1 MNKGGH
7 TRRDFLKN
15 VGLGAAGL
23 ALSGC
28 AGQARSFS
36 AGPSTRKPNIL
47 WIVVEDMSP
56 HWSCYG
62 ETTIQT
68 PNIDRLAAE
77 GVLFRNAFVTSP
89 VCSPSRSAMITGM
102 YQTTIG
108 AHHHRSSW
116 PGSKIRLP
124 EQIKLLPEY
133 FKQHGYYTSNGGPKT
148 TVYHADLVSQDRKLG
163 KTDYNFVWEQAI
175 YDDNDWKNRKPGQPF
190 FAQIQLRGGKYRG
203 VEVADPVDPAKVKL
217 PPYYPDHTVMR
228 EDWARYLNSVIHL
241 DNQVGKILERL
252 EDEGIVD
259 NTVVFLWTDHGIS
272 HARGKQFLYDEGMR
286 VPLIIRWPAPL
297 ETRKEQAL
305 TGRGVVKPGTV
316 RKDLVSHIDIVAAS
330 LRMAGIDV
338 PDYMDGRPLF
348 GAGYKPREY
357 VFAARD
363 RCDETLDCI
372 RCVRTK
378 RYKYIRNF
386 YPNRPHLQH
395 NRYKDNKQIIKT
407 MRTLFA
413 EGKLDLVQGRV
424 LAPTRPPEELYDL
437 ENDPH
442 EINNLAGLGEYKTL
456 LNQMRLRLKRWMLES
471 GDVGLIPE
479 PELEVLAKKYGTKYD
494 IPRKREN
501 RELVGDIL
509 EVIEAGER
517 GRSGINELVRAM
529 NDKRPSIRWWAARSL
544 GNLCL
549 EAKCI
554 EAVHVLSQALKDDSP
569 SVRVE
574 AARAL
579 CKMDL
584 EAKGLPVLI
593 EGLKNE
599 DQIVCHYAALA
610 LEDIGEKAQPALE
623 ALEVARNDKY
633 EYVKRI
639 SNRLVGTLQPQN
651 GS

>member
-15 VGLGAAGL
+15 VGIGAAGI

-28 AGQARSFS
+28 TAQGGSFS
-36 AGPSTRKPNIL
+36 AGASKGRPNVL

-62 ETTIQT
+62 ETTIRT

-77 GVLFRNAFVTSP
+77 GALFRNAFVTSP

-102 YQTTIG
+102 CQTTIG

-116 PGSKIRLP
+116 PGSKIHLP
-124 EQIKLLPEY
+124 EQVKLLPEY

-148 TVYHADLVSQDRKLG
+148 TVYHADQVSQDRKLG
-163 KTDYNFVWEQAI
+163 KTDYNFVWDQAV
-175 YDDNDWKNRKPGQPF
+175 YDGNDWKNRNPGQPF

-203 VEVADPVDPAKVKL
+203 VEVPNPVDPAKVKL
-217 PPYYPDHTVMR
+217 PPYYPDHPVMR

-241 DNQVGKILERL
+241 DIQVGKILERL
-252 EDEGIVD
+252 EDEGIAD
-259 NTVVFLWTDHGIS
+259 NTIVFLWTDHGIS
-272 HARGKQFLYDEGMR
+272 HARGKQFLYDEGIR
-286 VPLIIRWPAPL
+286 VPLIIRW
-297 ETRKEQAL
+297 
-305 TGRGVVKPGTV
+305 RGFIKPGTV
-316 RKDLVSHIDIVAAS
+316 REDLVSHIDIAAAS
-330 LRMAGIDV
+330 LRIAGIDV
-338 PDYMDGRPLF
+338 PDYMQGRPLF
-348 GAGYKPREY
+348 VPGYKPREY
-357 VFAARD
+357 IFAARD

-372 RCVRTK
+372 RCVRSM

-424 LAPTRPPEELYDL
+424 LVPTRPPEELYDL
-437 ENDPH
+437 ANDPH
-442 EINNLAGLGEYKTL
+442 EMSNLAGLSKYETV
-456 LNQMRLRLKRWMLES
+456 LNQMRLRLKKWMLQS

-479 PELEVLAKKYGTKYD
+479 PELEVLAKKCGTKYD

-517 GRSGINELVRAM
+517 GRAAVKKLAEQM

-544 GNLCL
+544 GNLGL
-549 EAKCI
+549 QGKSI
-554 EAVHVLSQALKDDSP
+554 EAVGVLSQGLKDDSGG
-569 SVRVE
+569 VRVE

-579 CKMDL
+579 CRMDL
-584 EAKGLPVLI
+584 ESQGLPVLI
-593 EGLKNE
+593 EELKNE
-599 DQIVCHYAALA
+599 DQIVRHYAALA
-610 LEDIGEKAQPALE
+610 LEDVREKARPALE
-623 ALEVARNDKY
+623 ALRAARADKY

-639 SNRLVGTLQPQN
+639 SNRLVGKLQQQR

>member
-1 MNKGGH
+1 
-7 TRRDFLKN
+7 
-15 VGLGAAGL
+15 
-23 ALSGC
+23 
-28 AGQARSFS
+28 
-36 AGPSTRKPNIL
+36 
-47 WIVVEDMSP
+47 MSP

-62 ETTIQT
+62 ETTIRT

-77 GVLFRNAFVTSP
+77 GALFRNAFVTSP

-102 YQTTIG
+102 CQTTIG

-116 PGSKIRLP
+116 PGSKIHLP
-124 EQIKLLPEY
+124 EQVKLLPEY

-148 TVYHADLVSQDRKLG
+148 TVYHADQVSQDRKLG
-163 KTDYNFVWEQAI
+163 KTDYNFVWDQAV
-175 YDDNDWKNRKPGQPF
+175 YDGNDWKNRNPGQPF

-203 VEVADPVDPAKVKL
+203 VEVPNPVDPAKVKL
-217 PPYYPDHTVMR
+217 PPYYPDHPVMR

-241 DNQVGKILERL
+241 DIQVGKILERL
-252 EDEGIVD
+252 EDEGIAD
-259 NTVVFLWTDHGIS
+259 NTIVFLWTDHGIS
-272 HARGKQFLYDEGMR
+272 HARGKQFLYDEGIR
-286 VPLIIRWPAPL
+286 VPLIIRW
-297 ETRKEQAL
+297 
-305 TGRGVVKPGTV
+305 RGFIKPGTV
-316 RKDLVSHIDIVAAS
+316 REDLVSHIDIAAAS
-330 LRMAGIDV
+330 LRIAGIDV
-338 PDYMDGRPLF
+338 PDYMQGRPLF
-348 GAGYKPREY
+348 VPGYKPREY
-357 VFAARD
+357 IFAARD

-372 RCVRTK
+372 RCVRSM

-424 LAPTRPPEELYDL
+424 LVPTRPPEELYDL
-437 ENDPH
+437 ANDPH
-442 EINNLAGLGEYKTL
+442 EMSNLAGLSKYETV
-456 LNQMRLRLKRWMLES
+456 LNQMRLRLKKWMLQS

-479 PELEVLAKKYGTKYD
+479 PELEVLAKKCGTKYD

-517 GRSGINELVRAM
+517 GRAAVKKLAEQM

-544 GNLCL
+544 GNLGL
-549 EAKCI
+549 QGKSI
-554 EAVHVLSQALKDDSP
+554 EAVGVLSQGLKDDSGG
-569 SVRVE
+569 VRVE

-579 CKMDL
+579 CRMDL
-584 EAKGLPVLI
+584 ESQGLPVLI
-593 EGLKNE
+593 EELKNE
-599 DQIVCHYAALA
+599 DQIVRHYAALA
-610 LEDIGEKAQPALE
+610 LEDVREKARPALE
-623 ALEVARNDKY
+623 ALRAARADKY

-639 SNRLVGTLQPQN
+639 SNRLVGKLQQQR

>member
-1 MNKGGH
+1 
-7 TRRDFLKN
+7 
-15 VGLGAAGL
+15 
-23 ALSGC
+23 
-28 AGQARSFS
+28 
-36 AGPSTRKPNIL
+36 
-47 WIVVEDMSP
+47 
-56 HWSCYG
+56 
-62 ETTIQT
+62 
-68 PNIDRLAAE
+68 
-77 GVLFRNAFVTSP
+77 
-89 VCSPSRSAMITGM
+89 M

-116 PGSKIRLP
+116 PGSKIHLP

-148 TVYHADLVSQDRKLG
+148 TVYHADQVSQDRKLG

-175 YDDNDWKNRKPGQPF
+175 YDDNDWKNRKPDQPF

-203 VEVADPVDPAKVKL
+203 VKVANPADPAKVKL
-217 PPYYPDHTVMR
+217 PPYYPDHPVMR

-241 DNQVGKILERL
+241 DIQVGKILERL
-252 EDEGIVD
+252 QDEGIAD
-259 NTVVFLWTDHGIS
+259 DTAVFLWTDHGIS

-286 VPLIIRWPAPL
+286 VPLIIRWPAL
-297 ETRKEQAL
+297 I
-305 TGRGVVKPGTV
+305 KPGTV
-316 RKDLVSHIDIVAAS
+316 RKDLVSHVDIATAS

-338 PDYMDGRPLF
+338 PDYMQGRPLF
-348 GAGYKPREY
+348 GADYKPREY

-407 MRTLFA
+407 MRKLFA

-437 ENDPH
+437 TKDPH
-442 EINNLAGLGEYKTL
+442 EMSNLVGLGKYETV
-456 LNQMRLRLKRWMLES
+456 LNRMRLRLKKWMLES

-479 PELEVLAKKYGTKYD
+479 PELEALAKKYGTKYD
-494 IPRKREN
+494 VLRQGEN
-501 RELVGDIL
+501 KELVWDIVA
-509 EVIEAGER
+509 VIEAGER
-517 GRSGINELVRAM
+517 GRAGVSELARAM
-529 NDKRPSIRWWAARSL
+529 NDERPSIRWWAARSL
-544 GNLCL
+544 GNLGL
-549 EAKCI
+549 QAKCV
-554 EAVHVLSQALKDDSP
+554 EAVSVLTQGLKDESGG
-569 SVRVE
+569 VRVE

-584 EAKGLPVLI
+584 ESQGLPLLI
-593 EGLKNE
+593 EELKNE
-599 DQIVCHYAALA
+599 DQIVGHYAALA
-610 LEDIGEKAQPALE
+610 LEDIGARARPALE
-623 ALEVARNDKY
+623 ALKQGQEDKY
-633 EYVKRI
+633 EYVRRI
-639 SNRLVGTLQPQN
+639 SNRLVGKLQHQK

>member
-1 MNKGGH
+1 
-7 TRRDFLKN
+7 
-15 VGLGAAGL
+15 
-23 ALSGC
+23 
-28 AGQARSFS
+28 
-36 AGPSTRKPNIL
+36 
-47 WIVVEDMSP
+47 MSP

-62 ETTIQT
+62 ETTIRT

-77 GVLFRNAFVTSP
+77 GSLFRNAFVTSP

-116 PGSKIRLP
+116 PGSKIHLP
-124 EQIKLLPEY
+124 EQIRLLPEY
-133 FKQHGYYTSNGGPKT
+133 FKQHGYYTANGGPKT

-163 KTDYNFVWEQAI
+163 KTDYNFVWEQAV
-175 YDDNDWKNRKPGQPF
+175 YDDNDWKNRSGGQPF
-190 FAQIQLRGGKYRG
+190 FAQIQLRGGKHRG
-203 VEVADPVDPAKVKL
+203 AKVPNPVDPAKVKL
-217 PPYYPDHTVMR
+217 PPYYPDHPVMR

-241 DNQVGKILERL
+241 DIQVGKILQRL
-252 EDEGIVD
+252 EDEGIAD
-259 NTVVFLWTDHGIS
+259 NTIVFLWTDHGIS
-272 HARGKQFLYDEGMR
+272 HARGKQFLYDEGIDEGIR

-305 TGRGVVKPGTV
+305 TGRGFIKPGTV
-316 RKDLVSHIDIVAAS
+316 REDLVSHIDIGAAS
-330 LRMAGIDV
+330 LYMAGIPV
-338 PDYMDGRPLF
+338 PDYMQGRPLF
-348 GAGYKPREY
+348 GPAYKPREY
-357 VFAARD
+357 NIFAGRD

-372 RCVRTK
+372 RCVRSV

-407 MRTLFA
+407 MRKLFA

-424 LAPTRPPEELYDL
+424 LVPTRPTEELYDL
-437 ENDPH
+437 ANDSH
-442 EINNLAGLGEYKTL
+442 EINNLAGLGEYKTV
-456 LNQMRLRLKRWMLES
+456 LNEMRSRLKKWILQT

-501 RELVGDIL
+501 QELVGDIL
-509 EVIEAGER
+509 VVIEAGER
-517 GRSGINELVRAM
+517 GRAGINELVRAM

-544 GNLCL
+544 GNLGL

-554 EAVHVLSQALKDDSP
+554 EAVSVLTQGLKDDS
-569 SVRVE
+569 SGVRVE

-579 CKMDL
+579 CRMDL
-584 EAKGLPVLI
+584 ENQGLPVLVK
-593 EGLKNE
+593 ELKNE
-599 DQIVCHYAALA
+599 DQVVRHYAALA
-610 LEDIGEKAQPALE
+610 LEDMREKARPALE
-623 ALEVARNDKY
+623 ALRAAREDKY

-639 SNRLVGTLQPQN
+639 SNRLVGTLQPQS